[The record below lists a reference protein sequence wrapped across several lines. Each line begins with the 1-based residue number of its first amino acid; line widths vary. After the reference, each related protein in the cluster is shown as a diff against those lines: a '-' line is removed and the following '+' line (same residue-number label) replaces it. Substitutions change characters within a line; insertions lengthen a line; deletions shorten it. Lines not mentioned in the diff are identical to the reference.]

1 MRALYLKLA
10 LTSSGR
16 ASSQVIGAA
25 LLAVGLLIGAGLVFV
40 SAYVYGGS
48 SGKTVTEISTETS
61 TQSLTVTM
69 VQYVT
74 ETSTLVQTQF
84 ISVTNTTAESSSGAG
99 SNLYPTTAT
108 LVVPT
113 GTSPGTLVITAL
125 NDGSS
130 PVTGIQ
136 VVLNIGANLGVQDQD
151 GLNCMGET
159 PAGAQCNN
167 AVAAVCPSAPAAA
180 VPAVFCNSTD
190 ALISTA
196 NPLQAGAQV
205 SSSVGVATHGT
216 SILQAGSSYSF
227 TVTYD
232 LANGG
237 THTELISVTA
247 QL

>member
-1 MRALYLKLA
+1 MRR
-10 LTSSGR
+10 R
-16 ASSQVIGAA
+16 ASSQVTGAA
-25 LLAVGLLIGAGLVFV
+25 LLVVGLVIGAGLVFV
-40 SAYVYGGS
+40 STFIYGGPS
-48 SGKTVTEISTETS
+48 AKTIVEASTS
-61 TQSLTVTM
+61 
-69 VQYVT
+69 
-74 ETSTLVQTQF
+74 VQTQF
-84 ISVTNTTAESSSGAG
+84 VTQTVTQTITQTTTITNTTSGPGGGSG